1 MLTINTHERYQD
13 CAGLTRR
20 NLLKAGTLGLTGFT
34 LADLMQA
41 RAHAAE
47 QGQAVK
53 DTAVVWLWLGG
64 GPTHVE
70 TFDPK
75 MTAPSE
81 YRSVSGEVA
90 TTVPGVTLG
99 GHFPKMAQ
107 RFDKLAV
114 VRSFAHNNSGHGGGT
129 HFLMTGYDNRQID
142 NGGLP
147 TRPSIGS
154 IVSKSRGANNQ
165 QTGMPTY
172 IRLSNI
178 GADGPAFLG
187 PAYAPFDP
195 NGQAR
200 RNMQLA
206 TQVDRVDNRREL
218 LSSLDRF
225 RRDTDQT
232 GLMDGL
238 DAFESQAF
246 NLLLGNSTQAFDISQ
261 EEESVRQQYGK
272 ETLAQQLLTARRLV
286 EGGCSFVTVN
296 YGGWDMHSN
305 IARGMSQRGPVVDH
319 AVASFLDDV
328 WYRGLDRKILLV
340 ISGEF
345 GRTPRINRNAGRDH
359 WAPLSTLALAGGGFR
374 MGQTVGESMPKAD
387 IPKSTPIRPQDLM
400 ATIFHHLGV
409 DLQTQFIN
417 QAGRP
422 VYMLEGGRPIAEL
435 LG

>member
-1 MLTINTHERYQD
+1 MLTLLASQQHRD
-13 CAGLTRR
+13 CEGVSRR
-20 NLLKAGTLGLTGFT
+20 NLLKIGTLGFGGMT
-34 LADLMQA
+34 LSELLAA
-41 RAHAAE
+41 RSEAAQ
-47 QGQAVK
+47 QGASVK
-53 DTAVVWLWLGG
+53 ETAVVWLWLSGG
-64 GPTHVE
+64 ATHVE

-114 VRSFAHNNSGHGGGT
+114 VRSFAHTNSGHGGGT
-129 HFLMTGYDNRQID
+129 HYVMTGYDNRMID

-147 TRPSIGS
+147 SRPSLGS
-154 IVSKSRGANNQ
+154 IVARVRGANHD

-172 IRLSNI
+172 VRLSSI

-200 RNMQLA
+200 RNMQLEA
-206 TQVDRVDNRREL
+206 KVDRIDDRREL
-218 LSSLDRF
+218 LGSLDRF
-225 RRDTDQT
+225 RREADQS

-238 DAFESQAF
+238 DAFEGQAF
-246 NLLLGNSTQAFDISQ
+246 NLLLGNATQAFDVAK
-261 EEESVRQQYGK
+261 EEASVRNQYGK
-272 ETLAQQLLTARRLV
+272 DPLAQQMLAARRLV
-286 EGGCSFVTVN
+286 EAGCGFVTIN
-296 YGGWDMHSN
+296 YGGWDMHGN
-305 IARGMSQRGPVVDH
+305 ILRSLGQRAPAVDH
-319 AVASFLDDV
+319 AVATFLDDI
-328 WYRGLDRKILLV
+328 WYRGLDRKVLLV

-374 MGQTVGESMPKAD
+374 MGQAIGESMPKAD
-387 IPKSTPIRPQDLM
+387 VPKTTPIRPQDLM

-409 DLQTQFIN
+409 DPQTQFTN
-417 QAGRP
+417 QGGRP
-422 VYMLEGGRPIAEL
+422 VSMLEGGRPIAEL
-435 LG
+435 M